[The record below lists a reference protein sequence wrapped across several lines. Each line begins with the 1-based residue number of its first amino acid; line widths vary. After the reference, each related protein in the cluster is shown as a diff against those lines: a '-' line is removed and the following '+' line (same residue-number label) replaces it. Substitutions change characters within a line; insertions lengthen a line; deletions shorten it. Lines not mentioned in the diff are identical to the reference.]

1 MLGMV
6 SLYTSAEYTIIKGS
20 GIPEWLKRLVE
31 GDPQRKGCLFLLR
44 YNKLGVFCICE
55 WIGGGNDTF
64 VDILNL
70 GKSLGNFGKKEAQE
84 LRRRLFAPVS
94 AEDTSRAII
103 GADSD
108 FYHNLQD
115 EDAEETERVER
126 VAIGE

>member
-6 SLYTSAEYTIIKGS
+6 SLYLSKEHTIIDGS
-20 GIPEWLKRLVE
+20 GIPEWLKQLVE
-31 GDPQRKGCLFLLR
+31 GNPRRKGCLFLLR

-55 WIGGGNDTF
+55 WIGGGKDTF
-64 VDILNL
+64 VDVLNL

-84 LRRRLFAPVS
+84 LRRRLFVPATAEES
-94 AEDTSRAII
+94 AREII
-103 GADSD
+103 RNDSD

-115 EDAEETERVER
+115 EDAEETERRGR